1 MALKAQKAPITNSIA
16 ASEERQQQTT
26 AQSTEGQA
34 ENKSKNKTNSKKT
47 AQQQRHAQPEAEK
60 LPQGLTQMDAPK
72 APEAEDDNVRR
83 VSNEFVLRWSPEALE
98 HVKAKASDFVRLV
111 NSSAYARIYL
121 AEAILCG
128 AVAVIPIGRVAP
140 IEAFDKWWTAFKVG
154 DLWFVLRYHDTPIRE
169 YELVPAFG
177 PTPGDGG
184 PAPTQTRQQRRPAP
198 QRIGPR
204 PRRNRGDAQGSR
216 SSAVGKKIKIAAKG
230 AKKKID
236 GAKRAIIERAQ
247 RALWELGVRSANFAE
262 EATHLWRQ
270 LRPRIAIDN
279 CDLRSV
285 RGSALQAYRFVCGTF
300 VQMRQE
306 ALALANPVNAS
317 FTGVDEGA
325 TETYGPSGQLEQSYA
340 GHGIFSRLELM
351 SWRWINPPIA
361 WNEDLFGVRW
371 THDLFGVREEEQA
384 YT

>member
-1 MALKAQKAPITNSIA
+1 MALKAQKAPITDPIST
-16 ASEERQQQTT
+16 SEEQQQETT
-26 AQSTEGQA
+26 AQSTEGKP
-34 ENKSKNKTNSKKT
+34 ERRSKNTTNSKKT
-47 AQQQRHAQPEAEK
+47 AQKQQDAQPGAEK
-60 LPQGLTQMDAPK
+60 LLQVLIQMDAPK
-72 APEAEDDNVRR
+72 APEAEDDDVRR

-128 AVAVIPIGRVAP
+128 SIAVIPIGRVAP

-154 DLWFVLRYHDTPIRE
+154 DLWFVLRYHDTQIRE

-216 SSAVGKKIKIAAKG
+216 SSAVGKKIKAAAKG

-236 GAKRAIIERAQ
+236 GAKRAIIELAQ
-247 RALWELGVRSANFAE
+247 NTFRELGGRCASFAE

-270 LRPRIAIDN
+270 FKPRIQLEN
-279 CDLRSV
+279 CDLRSIH
-285 RGSALQAYRFVCGTF
+285 GNALQTYRLVLATF
-300 VQMRQE
+300 VQIRQE
-306 ALALANPVNAS
+306 AIALAKPVNSS
-317 FTGVDEGA
+317 FTGVDDGA

-340 GHGIFSRLELM
+340 GHGVFRRLELK

-361 WNEDLFGVRW
+361 WDEYPFGVDW
-371 THDLFGVREEEQA
+371 SLDIFGPPEEEQA
-384 YT
+384 FT